1 MLLLRLLLS
10 KLLPLASC
18 EHQTGNKSTGVA
30 RECGSSFLYVERRRK
45 GDCLLGDGIV
55 KRDDGIEV
63 VLANGATAI
72 LLLKEHKNTKRLRQ
86 NRSLLVNMIQNVY
99 SSFRSYASAGASRFS
114 STSCSSASS

>member
-1 MLLLRLLLS
+1 MA
-10 KLLPLASC
+10 PL
-18 EHQTGNKSTGVA
+18 
-30 RECGSSFLYVERRRK
+30 FLHVERRRK

-86 NRSLLVNMIQNVY
+86 NRSLFVNMILMCIRAFGLMPQ
-99 SSFRSYASAGASRFS
+99 RERRGSRALPVRRPVPEQQQS
-114 STSCSSASS
+114 PRELRQELPLPERREPQREHRERR